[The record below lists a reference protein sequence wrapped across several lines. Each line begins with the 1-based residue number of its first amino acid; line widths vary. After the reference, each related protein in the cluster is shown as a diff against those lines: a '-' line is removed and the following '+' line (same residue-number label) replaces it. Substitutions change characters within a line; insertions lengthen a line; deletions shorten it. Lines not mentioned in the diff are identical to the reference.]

1 MTLIDISLF
10 IVIPRETD
18 SSIEGPGYM
27 KIDHSRIIPT
37 ELLDDCWN
45 THYDDTNEED
55 NTTCNSESL
64 FVALP

>member
-1 MTLIDISLF
+1 MTLIDFSLF

-27 KIDHSRIIPT
+27 KMENSQIIST

-55 NTTCNSESL
+55 NTTRNSESL